1 MLQFSFAQLSCL
13 DGDSTPRWGV
23 KVSGDLGGTATKQAG
38 QTVTVSKRKGGSEQ
52 VKLGGRVATANGG
65 RAAWY
70 TIDRGQRQRPQR
82 AASTSKGCT
91 DAQYYKLRKLYEEHD
106 PGDDTMF
113 DPFPAQD
120 AIDKRTAS
128 QLIDRLKEHPKRA

>member
-1 MLQFSFAQLSCL
+1 VGASPRPTAAALL
-13 DGDSTPRWGV
+13 GTPST
-23 KVSGDLGGTATKQAG
+23 
-38 QTVTVSKRKGGSEQ
+38 
-52 VKLGGRVATANGG
+52 VAS
-65 RAAWY
+65 
-70 TIDRGQRQRPQR
+70 
-82 AASTSKGCT
+82 AS
-91 DAQYYKLRKLYEEHD
+91 AQYYKLRKLYEEHD